1 MPSMY
6 GTFTYICLIF
16 VDKCRWIYHRWI
28 YGYLWVLFLYCI
40 DTTNMWSLFAMK
52 SMGWISSRNCEGKW
66 SHWTLDWF
74 VNKQEDETILGW
86 SFQILTCFIIF
97 KNPSWTMFYF
107 VCFKCCFWSH
117 HIFCSDSGIPTPR
130 VLHQSAGFSII
141 LSLPIVKDQNLP
153 PKLMTAPWVFWMTAQ
168 IWLRDGYTTFEGP
181 QADNRVP
188 PRALRVIVHKE
199 KASLC
204 LGANLG
210 ESRRFR
216 HQNQCKTGQLRQQTE
231 AAINNKLIIQ
241 W

>member
-1 MPSMY
+1 MHWLWGLLHSWTSPWRYTLDILVPMPCIH

-74 VNKQEDETILGW
+74 VNRQEDETILGW
-86 SFQILTCFIIF
+86 SIQILTCFIIF

-107 VCFKCCFWSH
+107 VCFECCFWSH
-117 HIFCSDSGIPTPR
+117 NFFCSDSGIPTPR
-130 VLHQSAGFSII
+130 VLQQSAVFFII
-141 LSLPIVKDQNLP
+141 YWACLFVKDQNLP
-153 PKLMTAPWVFWMTAQ
+153 PKLMTAPW
-168 IWLRDGYTTFEGP
+168 GP
-181 QADNRVP
+181 V

-199 KASLC
+199 KASPC

-216 HQNQCKTGQLRQQTE
+216 HQNQWIRLGSWDSKPKQLS
-231 AAINNKLIIQ
+231 IIS

>member
-1 MPSMY
+1 M
-6 GTFTYICLIF
+6 G
-16 VDKCRWIYHRWI
+16 I
-28 YGYLWVLFLYCI
+28 YGFYSCTALTLH
-40 DTTNMWSLFAMK
+40 NMWSLFAMK
-52 SMGWISSRNCEGKW
+52 SMGWISSRNCEAKW

-107 VCFKCCFWSH
+107 VCFKCCFWNH

-130 VLHQSAGFSII
+130 VLQQSAVFFII
-141 LSLPIVKDQNLP
+141 YWACLFVKDQNLP
-153 PKLMTAPWVFWMTAQ
+153 SKLMTAPW
-168 IWLRDGYTTFEGP
+168 GP
-181 QADNRVP
+181 V

-204 LGANLG
+204 LVSQTWESPGDFGIRISVRLG
-210 ESRRFR
+210 SWDSKR
-216 HQNQCKTGQLRQQTE
+216 KQLS
-231 AAINNKLIIQ
+231 IIS